1 MSFEKNKEFESELKG
16 IRPTRP
22 SQKVLQDIEREIR
35 KSEDRTRLI
44 RWKNWS
50 VWGGLAVAASV
61 LVAFGFSL
69 LNPQM
74 DSMEPTSVGDPEP
87 LVVNGSGVQV
97 DESDFKPVLAQNNL
111 RDRVDEGIVFLKNG
125 VTARKYRYE
134 FVDKVVWRNPSDGAV
149 IEMEVPRDEV
159 VLIPVQTF

>member
-1 MSFEKNKEFESELKG
+1 MSFEKNKAFESELKR
-16 IRPTRP
+16 IRPSRP
-22 SQKVLQDIEREIR
+22 SQQVSQDIDQAIR
-35 KSEDRTRLI
+35 KSEERTRVI
-44 RWKNWS
+44 RWKGWS
-50 VWGGLAVAASV
+50 IWGGLAVAASI

-74 DSMEPTSVGDPEP
+74 DSMESTLTGESEP
-87 LVVNGSGVQV
+87 LVVNGSGAQV

-125 VTARKYRYE
+125 MTARKYRYE
-134 FVDKVVWRNPSDGAV
+134 FVDKVVWRNPADGAV

>member
-1 MSFEKNKEFESELKG
+1 MSLEKNKAFEAELKS
-16 IRPTRP
+16 IRPGRP
-22 SQKVLQDIEREIR
+22 SQQVLQEIERGIR
-35 KSEDRTRLI
+35 KSEERNRVI

-61 LVAFGFSL
+61 LLAFGFSL

-74 DSMEPTSVGDPEP
+74 DPVESTPAGDPEP
-87 LVVNGSGVQV
+87 LVVNGSGARV

>member
-1 MSFEKNKEFESELKG
+1 MEST
-16 IRPTRP
+16 P
-22 SQKVLQDIEREIR
+22 D
-35 KSEDRTRLI
+35 
-44 RWKNWS
+44 
-50 VWGGLAVAASV
+50 
-61 LVAFGFSL
+61 
-69 LNPQM
+69 
-74 DSMEPTSVGDPEP
+74 GDPGP
-87 LVVNGSGVQV
+87 LVVNGSGARV

>member
-87 LVVNGSGVQV
+87 LVVNGSGVKV
-97 DESDFKPVLAQNNL
+97 DESGFKPVLAQNNL